1 MTLRPARP
9 DDAAD
14 LAAVQNA
21 IFDAGLRKTGVDE
34 DRMRALYLDHPNTI
48 RLTVADRGGRVLG
61 FQWLGTAWPGNEY
74 GVTLGWGMIGTH
86 IRPDAGRSGIGRRL
100 FAETLAAAQRAGLA
114 HIDASIGDDNAPA
127 FAYYQAMGF
136 RPYRKSEGRTPHRL
150 DLSPLSAAPHNH

>member
-1 MTLRPARP
+1 MTDITLRPATP
-9 DDAAD
+9 DDADA

-21 IFDAGLRKTGVDE
+21 IFAAGLRKTPVDA
-34 DRMRALYLDHPNTI
+34 DRMRAIYLDLPQTLA
-48 RLTVADRGGRVLG
+48 LTVAQRQGQVLG
-61 FQWLGTAWPGNEY
+61 FQWLGRAWPGNEY
-74 GVTLGWGMIGTH
+74 GVAPGWGMIGTH

-136 RPYRKSEGRTPHRL
+136 RPYRKSEGRIPHRF
-150 DLSPLSAAPHNH
+150 DL

>member
-1 MTLRPARP
+1 MTEITLRPATP
-9 DDAAD
+9 DDADA

-21 IFDAGLRKTGVDE
+21 IFAAGLRKTPVDA
-34 DRMRALYLDHPNTI
+34 DRMRAIYLDLPQTLA
-48 RLTVADRGGRVLG
+48 LTVAQRQGQVLG
-61 FQWLGTAWPGNEY
+61 FQWLGRAWPGNEY
-74 GVTLGWGMIGTH
+74 GVAPGWGMIGTH

-136 RPYRKSEGRTPHRL
+136 RPYRKSEGRIPHRF
-150 DLSPLSAAPHNH
+150 DL

>member
-1 MTLRPARP
+1 MTEITLRPATP
-9 DDAAD
+9 DDADA

-21 IFDAGLRKTGVDE
+21 IFAAGLRKTPVDA
-34 DRMRALYLDHPNTI
+34 DRMRAIYLDLPQTLA
-48 RLTVADRGGRVLG
+48 LTVAERQGKVLG
-61 FQWLGTAWPGNEY
+61 FQWLGRAWPGNEY
-74 GVTLGWGMIGTH
+74 GVAPGWGMIGTH

-136 RPYRKSEGRTPHRL
+136 RPYRKSEGRIPHRF
-150 DLSPLSAAPHNH
+150 DL

>member
-1 MTLRPARP
+1 MTDITLRPATP
-9 DDAAD
+9 DDADA

-21 IFDAGLRKTGVDE
+21 IFAAGLRKTPVDA
-34 DRMRALYLDHPNTI
+34 DRMRAIYLDLPQTLA
-48 RLTVADRGGRVLG
+48 LTVAERQGKVLG
-61 FQWLGTAWPGNEY
+61 FQWLGRAWPGNEY
-74 GVTLGWGMIGTH
+74 GVAPGWGMIGTH

-136 RPYRKSEGRTPHRL
+136 RPYRKSEGRIPHRF
-150 DLSPLSAAPHNH
+150 DL